1 MRNPS
6 KYQRANYQRADHRRA
21 QCPHAKRQEGFTLI
35 ELATTVA
42 IVAAI
47 AVFAT
52 RGASAAINASR
63 TSNSVASLYASLTR
77 ARSLAALGTA
87 DIVLCPSTN
96 GTSCTGGYHWENGWI
111 VFPALHSGSDR
122 TADEPVLLHQQA
134 LPPKVH
140 LITSAGRTRL
150 RFQPSGS
157 NAGSNVTFTVCDGR
171 GARAASAYAMANNGS
186 LRAKAV
192 EPTSV
197 AQACSGL

>member
-1 MRNPS
+1 MRNRPI
-6 KYQRANYQRADHRRA
+6 H
-21 QCPHAKRQEGFTLI
+21 QEGLTLI
-35 ELATTVA
+35 ELVVAIA
-42 IVAAI
+42 IVATI
-47 AVFAT
+47 AAFAA

-63 TSNSVASLYASLTR
+63 ASSGVASLYASLTR

-87 DIVLCPSTN
+87 DIVLCPSTD

-122 TADEPVLLHQQA
+122 TADEPVLLHQAA

-171 GARAASAYAMANNGS
+171 GARAASAYAMANNGN
-186 LRAKAV
+186 LHATAV
-192 EPTSV
+192 D
-197 AQACSGL
+197 AAAAAIACGASIN